1 MVILRDAISVVA
13 VLCHEYITAEPET
26 HNGGRRW
33 CIREDGYGRWL
44 IGAVVLEWWMRIAD
58 AMVVVDEVDPL
69 VPMGQKHEAQ
79 RNMPHVADIL
89 LKSR

>member
-33 CIREDGYGRWL
+33 CIREDGDGRWL
-44 IGAVVLEWWMRIAD
+44 IGAFILEWWMWIAD

-69 VPMGQKHEAQ
+69 VHGAKAQ
-79 RNMPHVADIL
+79 GTTQHAT
-89 LKSR
+89 SRGHTFEK